1 MKYNTN
7 VKHTTLEAFV
17 TTVNDLG
24 IELIIN
30 EALRE
35 VRKRQLIELIDD
47 ALVNKDEAAF
57 NQYTAEYKNLEA
69 WLFDQHL
76 MMTIKETVVK

>member
-30 EALRE
+30 EAE

-69 WLFDQHL
+69 FLG
-76 MMTIKETVVK
+76 E

>member
-7 VKHTTLEAFV
+7 VKHTNLEAFV

-57 NQYTAEYKNLEA
+57 NQYMAEYKNLEA
-69 WLFDQHL
+69 FLG
-76 MMTIKETVVK
+76 E

>member
-1 MKYNTN
+1 

-57 NQYTAEYKNLEA
+57 NQYMAEYKNLEA
-69 WLFDQHL
+69 FLG
-76 MMTIKETVVK
+76 E

>member
-7 VKHTTLEAFV
+7 VKHTILEAFV

-57 NQYTAEYKNLEA
+57 NQYMAEYKNLEA
-69 WLFDQHL
+69 FLG
-76 MMTIKETVVK
+76 E

>member
-7 VKHTTLEAFV
+7 VKHTTLETFV

-57 NQYTAEYKNLEA
+57 NQYMAEYKNLEA
-69 WLFDQHL
+69 FLG
-76 MMTIKETVVK
+76 E

>member
-7 VKHTTLEAFV
+7 VNHTTLEAFV

-69 WLFDQHL
+69 FLG
-76 MMTIKETVVK
+76 E

>member
-7 VKHTTLEAFV
+7 VKHTTLAAFV

-69 WLFDQHL
+69 FLG
-76 MMTIKETVVK
+76 E

>member
-1 MKYNTN
+1 MKYNTI

-69 WLFDQHL
+69 FLG
-76 MMTIKETVVK
+76 E

>member
-1 MKYNTN
+1 MNYNTN

-69 WLFDQHL
+69 FLG
-76 MMTIKETVVK
+76 E

>member
-1 MKYNTN
+1 MKYNTY

-69 WLFDQHL
+69 FLG
-76 MMTIKETVVK
+76 E

>member
-7 VKHTTLEAFV
+7 VKHTTLEAFG

-69 WLFDQHL
+69 FLG
-76 MMTIKETVVK
+76 E

>member
-1 MKYNTN
+1 NTN

-57 NQYTAEYKNLEA
+57 NQYMAEYKNLEA
-69 WLFDQHL
+69 FLG
-76 MMTIKETVVK
+76 E

>member
-1 MKYNTN
+1 MKYNAN

-57 NQYTAEYKNLEA
+57 NQYMAEYKNLEA
-69 WLFDQHL
+69 FLG
-76 MMTIKETVVK
+76 E

>member
-35 VRKRQLIELIDD
+35 VK
-47 ALVNKDEAAF
+47 KT
-57 NQYTAEYKNLEA
+57 TAHRTYR
-69 WLFDQHL
+69 
-76 MMTIKETVVK
+76 

>member
-7 VKHTTLEAFV
+7 VKHTTLEVFV

-24 IELIIN
+24 IDLIIN

-69 WLFDQHL
+69 FLG
-76 MMTIKETVVK
+76 E

>member
-1 MKYNTN
+1 YNTN

-69 WLFDQHL
+69 FLG
-76 MMTIKETVVK
+76 E

>member
-7 VKHTTLEAFV
+7 VKHTTLEASV

-69 WLFDQHL
+69 FLG
-76 MMTIKETVVK
+76 E

>member
-1 MKYNTN
+1 MEYNTN

-69 WLFDQHL
+69 FLG
-76 MMTIKETVVK
+76 E

>member
-1 MKYNTN
+1 
-7 VKHTTLEAFV
+7 KHTTLEAFV

-57 NQYTAEYKNLEA
+57 NQYTAEYKNLEVF
-69 WLFDQHL
+69 LG
-76 MMTIKETVVK
+76 E

>member
-7 VKHTTLEAFV
+7 VKHTALEAFV

-69 WLFDQHL
+69 FLG
-76 MMTIKETVVK
+76 E

>member
-7 VKHTTLEAFV
+7 VKHATLEAFV

-69 WLFDQHL
+69 FLG
-76 MMTIKETVVK
+76 E

>member
-17 TTVNDLG
+17 TTVN
-24 IELIIN
+24 
-30 EALRE
+30 
-35 VRKRQLIELIDD
+35 
-47 ALVNKDEAAF
+47 KDEAAF

-69 WLFDQHL
+69 FLG
-76 MMTIKETVVK
+76 E

>member
-7 VKHTTLEAFV
+7 VIHTTLEAFV

-69 WLFDQHL
+69 FLG
-76 MMTIKETVVK
+76 E

>member
-47 ALVNKDEAAF
+47 DALVNKDEAAF

-69 WLFDQHL
+69 FLG
-76 MMTIKETVVK
+76 E

>member
-1 MKYNTN
+1 MVSKKYNTN

-69 WLFDQHL
+69 FLG
-76 MMTIKETVVK
+76 E

>member
-1 MKYNTN
+1 MRGSNTN

-69 WLFDQHL
+69 FLG
-76 MMTIKETVVK
+76 E

>member
-1 MKYNTN
+1 TN

-57 NQYTAEYKNLEA
+57 NQYMAEYKNLEA
-69 WLFDQHL
+69 FLG
-76 MMTIKETVVK
+76 E

>member
-7 VKHTTLEAFV
+7 VKHTILEAFV

-69 WLFDQHL
+69 FLG
-76 MMTIKETVVK
+76 E

>member
-1 MKYNTN
+1 MRWSAASDVYTRQKYNTN

-69 WLFDQHL
+69 FLG
-76 MMTIKETVVK
+76 E

>member
-1 MKYNTN
+1 MKYNPN

-57 NQYTAEYKNLEA
+57 NQYTGKYKIWRHFSVNNI
-69 WLFDQHL
+69 DSNSITQS
-76 MMTIKETVVK
+76 

>member
-1 MKYNTN
+1 MKYTTN

-69 WLFDQHL
+69 FLG
-76 MMTIKETVVK
+76 E